1 MASRSV
7 LKATQAPDLGQEIA
21 ASLHRGKKIPRG
33 LEGLS
38 KVSCVLLGSLGL
50 TPAVWEVGREALKTG
65 WAQFL
70 PLLQPE
76 ARKKVSLVRS
86 LLRGCSAGG
95 GRGAWGGRALRGRGC
110 GRRRGLPQASEGPS
124 STFCVA
130 GA

>member
-86 LLRGCSAGG
+86 LLRGLLGRRGAGG
-95 GRGAWGGRALRGRGC
+95 GRAGHSEGGAAGGGVASP
-110 GRRRGLPQASEGPS
+110 RRRKVPAAPS
-124 STFCVA
+124 V
-130 GA
+130 